1 MSITETDIPKMTF
14 NYISDPALQ
23 NILIKPILANN
34 KAKEHLAKAT
44 TPEDKKKWQLMVD
57 KTEQLIQDN
66 KREVYPFVAWMVEN
80 V

>member
-1 MSITETDIPKMTF
+1 MPITETDIPKMTF

-34 KAKEHLAKAT
+34 KAKENLAKAT